1 MKNLLKRRI
10 VNLLPVVVA
19 ASMFFGMNTA
29 MAQAS
34 GLVIGVAADIT
45 SMDPHFHLY
54 VPNQNLAEHMF
65 EKLITR
71 DALLNL
77 VPGLATS
84 WRALDDLTW
93 EFKLRQNVKFHDG
106 TAFTADDVKFSIER
120 VPTIKD
126 SPGAFTTYTKAI
138 SAIEVVDS
146 MTVRFKTVKPHP
158 LMPNDLSIIPIVSK
172 QAATG
177 ATSADFNAGKA
188 AIGTGPYKFAR
199 YARGDRVELTRN
211 DNYWGKKPAWPA
223 VTFRILTNDASRVA
237 ALLAGDVQA
246 IDGVPVS
253 DLPKIRKDPNLTAV
267 AKPSHR
273 LIYLGINQTDSALTQ
288 ISDKN
293 GIPLTVN
300 PLKDLR
306 VRQALS
312 MAISREAIQGRVMD
326 GAAIPSGQLMA
337 SGLPGYIPEL
347 KSTSY
352 DPDAARKLLAEAGF
366 PEGFKLTIHGP
377 NNRYLMDDQI
387 LQAVAQNFARI
398 GIVTKVEAM
407 PAATFFPRNNK
418 MEFAVSLVGWAPDSG
433 EASSP
438 LRALLATKDS
448 QKGLGN
454 FNVGYTNKNV
464 DELIDRAVT
473 TVATPAREKLLQD
486 ATKIAMGDVGIAPLH
501 HQATIWAMR
510 KGVTYF
516 GRADERTY
524 AFDFLLATSPASKP

>member
-1 MKNLLKRRI
+1 MKNLLKRR
-10 VNLLPVVVA
+10 NLALLPGVIA
-19 ASMFFGMNTA
+19 LTLFCGINTA
-29 MAQAS
+29 SAQAS
-34 GLVIGVAADIT
+34 GLVVGVAADIT

-54 VPNQNLAEHMF
+54 VPNQNLAEHVF

-71 DALLNL
+71 DALLQM

-84 WRALDDLTW
+84 WRAVDDLTW
-93 EFKLRQNVKFHDG
+93 EFKLRQGVKFHDG
-106 TAFTADDVKFSIER
+106 TPFTADDVKFSIER

-138 SAIEVVDS
+138 ASIEVVDPF
-146 MTVRFKTVKPHP
+146 TLRFKTSKPHP

-177 ATSADFNAGKA
+177 ASSADFNAGKA

-199 YARGDRVELTRN
+199 YARGDRVELSRN
-211 DNYWGKKPAWPA
+211 DNYWGKKPAWPT

-253 DLPKIRKDPNLTAV
+253 DLARIRKDPNLMAV

-293 GIPLTVN
+293 GAPLTVN

-306 VRQALS
+306 VRQALN

-326 GAAIPSGQLMA
+326 GAAVPTGQLMA
-337 SGLPGYIPEL
+337 SGLPGYIPDL
-347 KSTSY
+347 KSITY
-352 DPDAARKLLAEAGF
+352 DPNAARKLLADAGF
-366 PEGFKLTIHGP
+366 PDGFRLTIHGP

-387 LQAVAQNFARI
+387 LQAVAQNFSRV

-418 MEFAVSLVGWAPDSG
+418 MEFAVSLIGWAPDSG

-438 LRALLATKDS
+438 LRALLATRDP

-454 FNVGYTNKNV
+454 FNVGYTNKSV
-464 DELIDRAVT
+464 DELIDRAVA

-486 ATKIAMGDVGIAPLH
+486 ATNIAMRDVGLAPLH

-510 KGVTYF
+510 KGVTYT

-524 AFDFLLATSPASKP
+524 AFDFVLSPNTAPKP